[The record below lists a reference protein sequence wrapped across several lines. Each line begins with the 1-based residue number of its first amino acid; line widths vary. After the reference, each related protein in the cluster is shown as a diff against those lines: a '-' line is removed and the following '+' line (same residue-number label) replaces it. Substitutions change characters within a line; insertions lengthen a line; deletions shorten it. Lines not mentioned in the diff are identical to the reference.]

1 MPSAFSASEEK
12 ENKNK
17 IEKKVLCA
25 GDSLRFPLSFAWG
38 LSLRSKETEPFS
50 FVATERADRYLIIIE
65 CVSSSVKNRGFNGVF

>member
-38 LSLRSKETEPFS
+38 LSLRCKEREPLS
-50 FVATERADRYLIIIE
+50 FVATEQADRYLIIMT
-65 CVSSSVKNRGFNGVF
+65 SVVP